1 MESPPPTPQS
11 DTAPPASEGGQ
22 PRRAAV
28 ALGALALGVYLVLS
42 VAMLWKGLFTG
53 SGTVVGRLQDPALFI
68 WYLQWLPFALGH
80 HLNPLLTTYLHY
92 PSGAN
97 LMWNTSIVFPAL
109 VLAPVTIAFGPIT
122 AYNVLCVT
130 AVASS
135 AWCGYLAA
143 RRFTQSWWAA
153 VVGGLLYGFSPY
165 VVSQS
170 LGHPNLALA
179 FYPALAVIFADE
191 ILVRQRARPWRLGV
205 LLGAV
210 TALQLMTSEELLGE
224 TVIMAVPG
232 LVALALLHRAE
243 VRQRLHYVLRV
254 AGPALLTF
262 VALAG
267 YPLYVQLLGPERIH
281 GALWYLNYYVA
292 TLERFV
298 VPSNVQLLGPGPRSV
313 LGDSGVYVGIPLLLL
328 AVAAVVW
335 LRRRTVVVVAAVT
348 LASAMVLS
356 LGGFLNVWD
365 GHSTPVPLPWLPID
379 VLPFFNDILPIR
391 VMLFG
396 YLALG
401 ILVAFFLDR
410 VLRHPRTRWRVAG
423 VLAAVVAL
431 VPLLPVLPFPSERW
445 SVPAFFSS
453 ADVHRLSTTG
463 SVLMTSSPGYDTSV
477 WQAVSEMSFRSATGP
492 VFTPGP
498 GGWQW
503 GTNLGA
509 LGSEIRQVGD
519 DGRPVPAALTASDR
533 SAYVAELQALDV
545 GSVVVGPELHQTQ
558 VARLF
563 GELLGGPG
571 ESVGGVV
578 VWYDVDPGTLPGA

>member
-1 MESPPPTPQS
+1 MQTPPPTP
-11 DTAPPASEGGQ
+11 PPSPTGRSERLG
-22 PRRAAV
+22 AA
-28 ALGALALGVYLVLS
+28 ALGALALGVYTALTIALFS
-42 VAMLWKGLFTG
+42 KGLFTG
-53 SGTVVGRLQDPALFI
+53 GGTIVGAHGDPPLFI

-143 RRFTQSWWAA
+143 RRFTRSWWAA

-165 VVSQS
+165 MVSQS
-170 LGHPNLALA
+170 LGHAFLIVA
-179 FYPALAVIFADE
+179 FYPALAVLFADE
-191 ILVRQRARPWRLGV
+191 ILVRQRCRPWLLGL
-205 LLGAV
+205 LLGAA
-210 TALQLMTSEELLGE
+210 TAVQIMTSEEILGI
-224 TVIMAVPG
+224 TAIMAVPA
-232 LVALALLHRAE
+232 LVALAVIHRAE
-243 VRQRLHYVLRV
+243 VRRRLGYVLHV
-254 AGPALLTF
+254 AGPALLSF
-262 VALAG
+262 ALLAG
-267 YPLYVQLLGPERIH
+267 YPLYVQLFGPQRIH
-281 GALWYLNYYVA
+281 GHLWYLNYYVA

-298 VPSNVQLLGPGPRSV
+298 IPSSVQLLGVGPRSL
-313 LGDSGVYVGIPLLLL
+313 LGDSGVYIGIPLLALT
-328 AVAAVVW
+328 VAAVVW

-348 LASAMVLS
+348 LCSAMVLS

-365 GHSTPVPLPWLPID
+365 GHSTRVPLPWLPID

-396 YLALG
+396 YLALA
-401 ILVAFFLDR
+401 IVVAVFLDW
-410 VLRHPRTRWRVAG
+410 VLRRPRTRWRVAG
-423 VLAAVVAL
+423 VLATVVAL
-431 VPLLPVLPFPSERW
+431 VPLLPAVPFPSERW
-445 SVPAFFSS
+445 SVPEFFAS
-453 ADVHRLSTTG
+453 ADVHRLSATG
-463 SVLMTSSPGYDTSV
+463 SVLMTSSPDYDTSV
-477 WQAVSEMSFRSATGP
+477 WQAASGMSFRSATGP

-509 LGSEIRQVGD
+509 LGTEIRQVGD
-519 DGRPVPAALTASDR
+519 DGRPVPASLTASDR

-545 GSVVVGPELHQTQ
+545 GSVVVGPERHQAQ

-563 GELLGGPG
+563 TELLGRPG

-578 VWYDVDPGTLPGA
+578 VWYEVNPGALPGA